1 MARRRQQRLED
12 VYDREAEQRRLDQ
25 RMDERFERMMEQ
37 MTERMTALL
46 ANQNRNNPP
55 PQNCHDFMENFDE
68 GSVDE
73 EIEVP
78 CR

>member
-37 MTERMTALL
+37 MTERKK
-46 ANQNRNNPP
+46 
-55 PQNCHDFMENFDE
+55 
-68 GSVDE
+68 
-73 EIEVP
+73 
-78 CR
+78 